1 MHSKIHKTPKHNKIV
16 YEVMQF
22 LYYLLEDY
30 KEVDLFTFLEKQ
42 TQKMK

>member
-16 YEVMQF
+16 YEEMQF

-30 KEVDLFTFLEKQ
+30 KEVGLIHIFRKS
-42 TQKMK
+42 KHKK